1 MVCLANR
8 VFLVNINKMEKNRK
22 QKILVIGSTGRVGYE
37 IVQKA
42 LNERYNVRCLI
53 RTKNIPIKASI
64 SRSNKIEFIYGD
76 LTRPE
81 TLTRCVS
88 GITAIIDASTVRF
101 EENVEF
107 IDWYSKIA
115 LLEAAKLAGVEHF
128 IFFSKTHAKKYSMMP
143 MMKFKSQFEEV
154 LQNSGVNYTIFQI
167 PNVFQ
172 KFIPE
177 FLRCTIDE
185 QVINIYKKFRHISSM
200 DARDIATFSIKSL
213 QIKEAQ
219 NQTFI
224 LGQPQNCNLIDIIQ
238 KCASWHEKERQAI
251 SRQWEIESLTLIG
264 QFLTW
269 IRLFQN
275 ATQLLAYLDI
285 FYESW
290 EQSDINFANLESIFS
305 IKSDQ
310 LININKYFT
319 EYLSDDFMIE
329 ILEDYMRF

>member
-8 VFLVNINKMEKNRK
+8 VFLVNINKMQKNRK

-53 RTKNIPIKASI
+53 RTKNIPVKASI

-128 IFFSKTHAKKYSMMP
+128 IFFS
-143 MMKFKSQFEEV
+143 
-154 LQNSGVNYTIFQI
+154 IF
-167 PNVFQ
+167 
-172 KFIPE
+172 
-177 FLRCTIDE
+177 
-185 QVINIYKKFRHISSM
+185 
-200 DARDIATFSIKSL
+200 
-213 QIKEAQ
+213 
-219 NQTFI
+219 
-224 LGQPQNCNLIDIIQ
+224 NCNLHRCDTNLPGFKKSSKFI
-238 KCASWHEKERQAI
+238 K
-251 SRQWEIESLTLIG
+251 
-264 QFLTW
+264 FLSC
-269 IRLFQN
+269 
-275 ATQLLAYLDI
+275 LLALNDSY
-285 FYESW
+285 Y
-290 EQSDINFANLESIFS
+290 
-305 IKSDQ
+305 
-310 LININKYFT
+310 
-319 EYLSDDFMIE
+319 
-329 ILEDYMRF
+329 